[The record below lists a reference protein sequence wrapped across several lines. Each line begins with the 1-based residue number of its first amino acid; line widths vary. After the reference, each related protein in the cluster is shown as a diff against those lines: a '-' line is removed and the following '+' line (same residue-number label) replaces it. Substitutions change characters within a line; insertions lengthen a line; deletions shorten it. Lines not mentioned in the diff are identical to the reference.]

1 MADETSTPEQIEE
14 AAKQGWVDNP
24 EHPKY
29 KTAAEFLE
37 VGSKIAP
44 MQAERI
50 GRLETALEKA
60 NRLAEESNRKMSE
73 MQNHLFEDLNKR
85 EQAGYDKAMA
95 ELNAKQRE
103 AVEDRDTEAF
113 DALER
118 QKAQL
123 KKPEKKVPKKAEQ
136 PAQVDPEFMAWHQNG
151 NDWYGDKTN
160 PMNIAM
166 SVYADSIKDQCMA
179 GCTTNTQVLEKIT
192 AKVKEQFPAQFGGIN
207 GGGEDMNNNSAI
219 ETGGHKPKRN
229 TGKKDWKSLPK
240 SERDTAEANGYIDR
254 YFGGD
259 KEKFAAK
266 YYEQFQE

>member
-14 AAKQGWVDNP
+14 ATKQGWVDNP

-44 MQAERI
+44 IQAERI
-50 GRLETALEKA
+50 GRLETELEKA

-73 MQNHLFEDLNKR
+73 MQDHLFEDLNKR

-123 KKPEKKVPKKAEQ
+123 KKPEKKVPKRVEQ
-136 PAQVDPEFMAWHQNG
+136 PSKDEKDPIFEEWNTTKAP
-151 NDWYGDKTN
+151 WYG
-160 PMNIAM
+160 
-166 SVYADSIKDQCMA
+166 KDVVMTGA
-179 GCTTNTQVLEKIT
+179 AEAIGAEIMRT
-192 AKVKEQFPAQFGGIN
+192 APLYGMPFYEEVENRVKKEFPHKFGAII
-207 GGGEDMNNNSAI
+207 EDEGLNNNAPI